1 MHRRLM
7 DYTNGHNLL
16 NENQG
21 GFRPGHSTIE
31 TVNELVDD
39 IALNINNLEDT
50 LVTFIDFKKA
60 FDTVDHQILINKL
73 DRIGIKGKNLL
84 WLKSYLANRSQ
95 ATTANNIISDRRQIT
110 CGVPQG
116 SILGPYMF
124 LIYINDLS
132 NSLKLSSVKFYADD
146 TALYLKGTK
155 PELLRQQMEV
165 ELRTMSDWCTTN
177 KLTINPQKTKA
188 MYFPAKR
195 KAKDFK
201 PPLIGLNNAM
211 LDYVDHYKYLG
222 VVLDRQLNFSLHL
235 SQVHKLVAHKIYL
248 LNKIR
253 NMVMTQ
259 GALSI
264 YKSKILPYFDYG
276 DILYHNS
283 DIRNITKLQR
293 LQNRALR
300 ICLKV
305 EARTPVRTLHKLAN
319 LPELRTRRTAHI
331 RTYAYKRSKNPNYVM
346 ENYRPT
352 RANEATQLKSWRARN
367 NKVSNSPHNTC
378 AREWNSL
385 DPISRNLPT
394 LEEFKLSQKKW
405 LKSTIPIT

>member
-1 MHRRLM
+1 M
-7 DYTNGHNLL
+7 
-16 NENQG
+16 
-21 GFRPGHSTIE
+21 
-31 TVNELVDD
+31 NELVDD

-95 ATTANNIISDRRQIT
+95 ATIANNIISDRRQIT

-146 TALYLKGTK
+146 TALYLKGTN
-155 PELLRQQMEV
+155 PELLRHQMEM
-165 ELRTMSDWCTTN
+165 ELRTMSDWCATN

-211 LDYVDHYKYLG
+211 LDYIDHYKYLG
-222 VVLDRQLNFSLHL
+222 VVLDKQLNFSLHL

-253 NMVMTQ
+253 NMVTTQ
-259 GALSI
+259 GTLSI

-283 DIRNITKLQR
+283 DIR
-293 LQNRALR
+293 
-300 ICLKV
+300 
-305 EARTPVRTLHKLAN
+305 
-319 LPELRTRRTAHI
+319 
-331 RTYAYKRSKNPNYVM
+331 
-346 ENYRPT
+346 
-352 RANEATQLKSWRARN
+352 
-367 NKVSNSPHNTC
+367 VS
-378 AREWNSL
+378 E
-385 DPISRNLPT
+385 
-394 LEEFKLSQKKW
+394 
-405 LKSTIPIT
+405 

>member
-16 NENQG
+16 SENQG

-95 ATTANNIISDRRQIT
+95 ATIANNIISDRRQIT

-132 NSLKLSSVKFYADD
+132 NSLKLSSVKFYVDD

-155 PELLRQQMEV
+155 PELLRHQMEM
-165 ELRTMSDWCTTN
+165 ELRTMSDWCATN
-177 KLTINPQKTKA
+177 KLTINPKKTKA
-188 MYFPAKR
+188 MYSPAKR

-201 PPLIGLNNAM
+201 PPL
-211 LDYVDHYKYLG
+211 
-222 VVLDRQLNFSLHL
+222 
-235 SQVHKLVAHKIYL
+235 
-248 LNKIR
+248 
-253 NMVMTQ
+253 
-259 GALSI
+259 
-264 YKSKILPYFDYG
+264 
-276 DILYHNS
+276 
-283 DIRNITKLQR
+283 
-293 LQNRALR
+293 R
-300 ICLKV
+300 ICLKA

-331 RTYAYKRSKNPNYVM
+331 RTYAYKR
-346 ENYRPT
+346 
-352 RANEATQLKSWRARN
+352 
-367 NKVSNSPHNTC
+367 
-378 AREWNSL
+378 
-385 DPISRNLPT
+385 
-394 LEEFKLSQKKW
+394 
-405 LKSTIPIT
+405 